1 MEKIF
6 LKAITNF
13 VLINYEGGYENILIK
28 QVKITDIDVQE
39 DYKLITIWFDYS
51 YVDKEFPL
59 ETMEDD
65 DYIAIDLRGLNFN
78 D

>member
-65 DYIAIDLRGLNFN
+65 DYIVIDLREIKF
-78 D
+78 

>member
-65 DYIAIDLRGLNFN
+65 DYITIDLREIKF
-78 D
+78 